1 MIPNYY
7 KLLVTLDVSTFIGIV
22 KMWFES
28 YGVVWRYGDTE
39 VERSYGVTELGGGR
53 SGGSNGTELQRKG

>member
-1 MIPNYY
+1 MSQHSLELS
-7 KLLVTLDVSTFIGIV
+7 KCGLG
-22 KMWFES
+22 S